1 MNDFLSL
8 IYVEGNLIETF
19 VRCLVLFFSF
29 DCLIG
34 VANAIKS
41 IKGVSS

>member
-1 MNDFLSL
+1 MQEFLDL
-8 IYVEGNLIETF
+8 ILVDGNFLETF
-19 VRCLVLFFSF
+19 VRLFVLCLSF

-41 IKGVSS
+41 IKGVAS